1 MSRKLLVILLVF
13 GLLVGNLAIAPVVRG
28 GTGAQYVLPWTSTA
42 LVNVKYE
49 TDGNGKVQF
58 WMRGD
63 ASAGGYNIGLVT
75 IANSVSVNGSTAGI
89 QYCYAV
95 TTGAV
100 WPASS
105 YDGYQIITS
114 STLSAFPAGSTV
126 TIVVSGASREIMI
139 GSGTGDFMSCPGVT
153 YVFTMPSSSGWVVA
167 QFPPSVSIAGPAMV
181 ETGQSGTWTATA
193 AGGTA
198 PYTYEW
204 YLLPAG
210 SSLLG
215 DDPGLIA
222 TGTAS
227 TFTHTMTVAG
237 AFQVSLTVLDSTG
250 AAVAATATVN
260 VGATLGTGYRI
271 EFARSGTRGL
281 YLAVSVYDGITGIIS
296 PIASTS
302 GTQAG
307 WYDDWGTTTNS
318 FHWVASPSEA
328 VWWQAFSWRWTLR
341 FAYPDG
347 SLGPPPEDFW
357 FQTTITLTNGT
368 HLSVMHHFSTYGE
381 NSDTWTDD
389 TGAVAVPETPP
400 VAESSLPA
408 WVQALLDGFK
418 AVIRW
423 AFVPSATDFSSQVAQ
438 GWVVITSPVPTI
450 VPQYTIPFPNPNHL
464 LASTG
469 DSVNIDFSMISTWT
483 YYATVKALVQVC
495 LDAVLVF
502 IVIGM
507 VT

>member
-1 MSRKLLVILLVF
+1 VARAAGAVF
-13 GLLVGNLAIAPVVRG
+13 TEAPV
-28 GTGAQYVLPWTSTA
+28 W
-42 LVNVKYE
+42 
-49 TDGNGKVQF
+49 
-58 WMRGD
+58 
-63 ASAGGYNIGLVT
+63 LVT
-75 IANSVSVNGSTAGI
+75 
-89 QYCYAV
+89 
-95 TTGAV
+95 
-100 WPASS
+100 
-105 YDGYQIITS
+105 
-114 STLSAFPAGSTV
+114 
-126 TIVVSGASREIMI
+126 
-139 GSGTGDFMSCPGVT
+139 
-153 YVFTMPSSSGWVVA
+153 SSSGALTFSSPHWDYPSNVTGGQATVIVDGQDISIANNGNFATHNEADHEVVGQLYAGRRDVSVPVSIYATAEYPSGSVWVWSWSGSGVIPA
-167 QFPPSVSIAGPAMV
+167 GDSNSAFTPWAGLSASIAGPSMV

-193 AGGTA
+193 SGGTA

-271 EFARSGTRGL
+271 EFARSGTQGL

-307 WYDDWGTTTNS
+307 WYDNWGTTTNS

-368 HLSVMHHFSTYGE
+368 HLSVMHHFTTYGE

-400 VAESSLPA
+400 AAESSLPA

-418 AVIRW
+418 AVIRS

-502 IVIGM
+502 IVIGI